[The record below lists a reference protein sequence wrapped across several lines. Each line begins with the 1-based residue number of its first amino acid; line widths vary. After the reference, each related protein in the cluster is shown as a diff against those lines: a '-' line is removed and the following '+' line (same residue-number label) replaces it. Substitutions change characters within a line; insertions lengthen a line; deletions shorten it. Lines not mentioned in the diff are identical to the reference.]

1 MVVSHRARCIFVHI
15 QKTGGASIESALRD
29 SDPGIGAAAHD
40 GRRHM
45 SAREMR
51 DLAGPEQWRGYF
63 KFAFVRNPWDRLVSW
78 YHMCVQVPVPN
89 RFASFVREHARTFDD
104 FVTSATTGPGE
115 RTTRNQLDYLTDDR
129 GEVIVDFIGRYEA
142 LHEDFAAVQRRLGLA
157 VALPHVNR
165 SVHGGYLAY
174 YSDATRDIVASRFD
188 RDIRYFGYDF

>member
-1 MVVSHRARCIFVHI
+1 MVISHRARCLFVHI
-15 QKTGGASIESALRD
+15 QKTGGASIESVLRHN
-29 SDPGIGAAAHD
+29 DPAIASAEHE

-51 DLAGPEQWRGYF
+51 ALVGPDSWSRYF

-78 YHMCVQVPVPN
+78 YHMCIQVPAPN
-89 RFASFVREHARTFDD
+89 RFACFVREHAPTFDE
-104 FVTSATTGPGE
+104 FVTKATTGPGE

-142 LHEDFAAVQRRLGLA
+142 LHQDFARVQERLGLP

-165 SVHGGYLAY
+165 SVHGDYRAY
-174 YSDATRDIVASRFD
+174 YSDETRDIVARRFAG
-188 RDIRYFGYDF
+188 DIRFFGYDF